1 MARKDDLD
9 SFYSSIM
16 TALNGA
22 AQKEKFTEYFY
33 RCFLA
38 GDTVVYQKNIAEFK
52 NFDNEWIKTV
62 EMYLPSLEKITKN
75 PKSTLRYEE
84 EIVPIEK
91 VKKVTKD
98 SVKHLAMHSE
108 NIKDID
114 ENGNVIPSK
123 LLTTH
128 AEVDYTIYENRF
140 IMTLINRLAVFV
152 GNRYEVI
159 KSNINSKQRNH
170 LNFKSGFQ
178 INQTEVTFDLD
189 LIIKSDIEDNLL
201 KERNEA
207 LLDRVTK
214 LMRGVLG
221 LKNSPFIAEMKNAK
235 PVLPPIM
242 KTNIILKNPDFRNAY
257 SLWLFLDSYNALIYD
272 IDVQE
277 KDLEIDSRYLMD
289 LNQLAL
295 LCYSFILYN
304 QKTRREVYADAD
316 TVQYVRKSTKIVRI
330 HPQDVVEDPDA
341 IQMED
346 NTINEYYLDQNQ
358 KIFKKNLV
366 DLLSVEGLSYE
377 EALRKAMFQTMDITN
392 SLYKSVFETKPE
404 ILDEFANLKP
414 RDLEKDFEEVKQRA
428 SIAKIIR
435 ETKEVDYRK
444 SIDLEKQQL
453 EELADIQ
460 TQLIKSKSF
469 KRKLV
474 KDKKVPTEKDDELR
488 KARAKKLADKKIIIQ
503 AIQELGEMRKELFET
518 KREITER
525 LLKETEK
532 ELIAAERAR
541 AKIEREEE
549 LERLRQE
556 RREQLAQQRA
566 FFEEQK
572 RLICE
577 KYKQL
582 CAMIL
587 EKEKATREAQIK
599 ELHEEYARIREAKIA
614 ELKQR
619 YAV

>member
-221 LKNSPFIAEMKNAK
+221 LKNSPFMAEMKNAK

-428 SIAKIIR
+428 SIAKTIR

>member
-178 INQTEVTFDLD
+178 INQTEVAFDLD

-221 LKNSPFIAEMKNAK
+221 LKNSPFMAEMKNAK

-377 EALRKAMFQTMDITN
+377 EALRNAMFQTMDITN

>member
-178 INQTEVTFDLD
+178 INQTEVAFDLD

-221 LKNSPFIAEMKNAK
+221 LKNSPFMAEMKNAK

-444 SIDLEKQQL
+444 TIDLEKQQL

>member
-1 MARKDDLD
+1 
-9 SFYSSIM
+9 M

-221 LKNSPFIAEMKNAK
+221 LKNSPFMAEMKNAK

>member
-98 SVKHLAMHSE
+98 CVKHLAMHSE

-221 LKNSPFIAEMKNAK
+221 LKNSPFMAEMKNAK

>member
-178 INQTEVTFDLD
+178 INQTEVAFDLD

-221 LKNSPFIAEMKNAK
+221 LKNSPFMAEMKNAK

-572 RLICE
+572 RLIRE

>member
-221 LKNSPFIAEMKNAK
+221 LKNSPFMAEMKNAK

>member
-178 INQTEVTFDLD
+178 INQTEVAFDLD

-221 LKNSPFIAEMKNAK
+221 LKNSPFMAEMKNAK

-316 TVQYVRKSTKIVRI
+316 TVQYVRKSTKILRI